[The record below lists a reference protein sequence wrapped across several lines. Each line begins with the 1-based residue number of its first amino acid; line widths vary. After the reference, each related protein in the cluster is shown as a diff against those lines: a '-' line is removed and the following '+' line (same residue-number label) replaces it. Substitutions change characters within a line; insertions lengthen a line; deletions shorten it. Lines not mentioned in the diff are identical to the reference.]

1 MADRFVEI
9 NYSPKDG
16 LTLRFMPRS
25 LSLIPQPAREHLQ
38 AANKELLLALRSF
51 VDQAIEGLEPDKDR
65 ARGPRKVRVKDAAE
79 EPEEV

>member
-1 MADRFVEI
+1 
-9 NYSPKDG
+9 
-16 LTLRFMPRS
+16 MPRS

-65 ARGPRKVRVKDAAE
+65 ARGHHVRSG
-79 EPEEV
+79 